1 VGGAL
6 RAAGV
11 LSRAQHK
18 TQRHLFGMEASLC
31 MNHPLAACFCFR
43 HAAKLKSAEYIL
55 SMCAAAAAAARA
67 QRPPSVF
74 FFILLRPKSARRC
87 VFVLLLTPQQR
98 VCVCICVHGFKAI
111 ASDREYKTAELINVV
126 VVVARAASAVAAAG

>member
-1 VGGAL
+1 MCVLLGESASSLFISLMVFSSAVGGAL

-55 SMCAAAAAAARA
+55 SMCAAAAAAVRA

-98 VCVCICVHGFKAI
+98 VCVCVCMCAWF
-111 ASDREYKTAELINVV
+111 
-126 VVVARAASAVAAAG
+126 